1 MILVD
6 VDCGVLN
13 VENRSAWSATGISL
27 HSVKFPSASGLKH
40 PISGMTMRLLFYLM
54 TMPWL
59 HGLINYKDTKTKCR
73 HLKKL
78 TGKGT

>member
-6 VDCGVLN
+6 VDSGVLN
-13 VENRSAWSATGISL
+13 VENRSGPLPELKPAFRQI
-27 HSVKFPSASGLKH
+27 SASGLKH
-40 PISGMTMRLLFYLM
+40 PLSGMTTRLPFYSL

-73 HLKKL
+73 HLKN
-78 TGKGT
+78 